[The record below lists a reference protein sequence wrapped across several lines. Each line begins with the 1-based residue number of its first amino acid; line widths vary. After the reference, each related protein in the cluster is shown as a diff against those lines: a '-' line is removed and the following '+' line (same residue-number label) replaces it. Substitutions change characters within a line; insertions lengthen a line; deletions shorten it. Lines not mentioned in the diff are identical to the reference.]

1 MKKYRE
7 NFIDLNI
14 ARKQKY
20 SMNSKNYSEVENV
33 WGTVQQK
40 KREKVENIG

>member
-1 MKKYRE
+1 MLNEKKYTE

-20 SMNSKNYSEVENV
+20 SMNSKKL
-33 WGTVQQK
+33 Q
-40 KREKVENIG
+40 